1 VQHIEHPKLCDQG
14 YETRSLY
21 SKPTVNLD
29 VSAVDV
35 ARQILD
41 EHADDMCDF
50 LRLREC
56 ARRNSLLVPANKDQ

>member
-50 LRLREC
+50 LGLRER